1 MLALGVIQLGLAL
14 PTLGSSTIGASSLL
28 RSVSRAGAPVPV
40 LRFAC
45 GSLPSSRASLC
56 HGSST
61 SAFGFAGLDPPLPA
75 LEAGLPDPTPPLR
88 SLLRVG
94 FPALSASFK
103 NVEPV
108 LPLHSPAHLGSPSP
122 ACKAS
127 RFGSFLLAIDYAH
140 TGAPLLTHGFSC
152 SELFLPVAVAN
163 LEASPFIHSPV
174 RLEFPAL
181 VSCGA
186 QAGSCD
192 AVPVAGLAH
201 LELPPSIRN
210 AACFG
215 LAPSV
220 LDSQHT
226 GLPPSPQ
233 AFAYLEPPLS
243 CWDTSTGT
251 ILFVLSAS
259 HSGALPSAHGLS
271 CSDAL
276 LLLLELT
283 HCDASLLLR
292 APARID
298 SALPAVRSA
307 QPEAPPLALSAV
319 QPGASLLSRS
329 GARPGPATSCTKLT
343 QLGPLLLSRCSMR
356 LEASTPTGAGACL
369 DLLAFLMDPLR
380 LDPLPFLRAP
390 SRACSP
396 STCHFA
402 NLGLSLSPQASAAPG
417 SSAPVTS
424 NS

>member
-1 MLALGVIQLGLAL
+1 M
-14 PTLGSSTIGASSLL
+14 
-28 RSVSRAGAPVPV
+28 
-40 LRFAC
+40 
-45 GSLPSSRASLC
+45 
-56 HGSST
+56 
-61 SAFGFAGLDPPLPA
+61 
-75 LEAGLPDPTPPLR
+75 
-88 SLLRVG
+88 
-94 FPALSASFK
+94 
-103 NVEPV
+103 
-108 LPLHSPAHLGSPSP
+108 
-122 ACKAS
+122 
-127 RFGSFLLAIDYAH
+127 
-140 TGAPLLTHGFSC
+140 
-152 SELFLPVAVAN
+152 
-163 LEASPFIHSPV
+163 
-174 RLEFPAL
+174 
-181 VSCGA
+181 
-186 QAGSCD
+186 
-192 AVPVAGLAH
+192 
-201 LELPPSIRN
+201 ELPPLIRN

-343 QLGPLLLSRCSMR
+343 QLGPLLLSRCSTR

-380 LDPLPFLRAP
+380 LDPLPLVRAP

-424 NS
+424 NSRPGASTSVSSCHLGVPPLPHSLSRLGPATLVSSACGMDSSPSSQAFLCLGPSVLLLGVS